1 MAGRARGGKIN
12 RRSNV
17 LLKAAGA
24 VLAFSAVLGT
34 AVPATAQN
42 RSDGY
47 KFLQAVEKKDG
58 KVAME
63 LLDAPGSTVIN
74 ARDVSTGRT
83 ALHIAVER
91 RDMSWLNFLVQR
103 HANPNLADNRGVT
116 PLVRATQLGFHEGIE
131 ALVKAGA
138 RVDEPNDAGET
149 PLISA
154 VHRRDIALM
163 RVLLEAGADPDRT
176 DNSGRSAKDYARLDG
191 GEKGPVMMEIERS
204 AKNKGQSGAGEVYGP
219 SL

>member
-1 MAGRARGGKIN
+1 VAGRAGAAIDEAMGAMRGLFGP
-12 RRSNV
+12 V
-17 LLKAAGA
+17 AAALALLAC
-24 VLAFSAVLGT
+24 T
-34 AVPATAQN
+34 APAWAQN
-42 RSDGY
+42 YSDGY

-74 ARDVSTGRT
+74 SRDVGNGRT

-91 RDMSWLNFLVQR
+91 RDMTWLNFLTQR
-103 HANPNLADNRGVT
+103 RANPNLADNRGVT
-116 PLVRATQLGFHEGIE
+116 PLTRAIQLGFHDGIA

-138 RVDEPNDAGET
+138 RVDEPNAAGET

-154 VHRRDIALM
+154 VHRRDTAMM

-176 DNSGRSAKDYARLDG
+176 DNSGRSARDYAKLDG
-191 GEKGPVMMEIERS
+191 AQSQLVAEIERS
-204 AKNKGQSGAGEVYGP
+204 AVNKNRGASSDTYGP

>member
-1 MAGRARGGKIN
+1 MIGAMGLGTKRFRRGAAA
-12 RRSNV
+12 
-17 LLKAAGA
+17 LLLALAAPF
-24 VLAFSAVLGT
+24 VLAGPT
-34 AVPATAQN
+34 AAQN
-42 RSDGY
+42 YSDGY

-58 KVAME
+58 TAAME

-74 ARDVSTGRT
+74 ARDVANGRT

-91 RDMSWLNFLVQR
+91 RDMTWVNFLTQR

-116 PLVRATQLGFHEGIE
+116 PLMRATQLGFHEGIA

-138 RVDEPNDAGET
+138 RVDEPNSAGET

-154 VHRRDIALM
+154 VHRRDIPLM
-163 RVLLEAGADPDRT
+163 RVLLEAGANPDRT
-176 DNSGRSAKDYARLDG
+176 DNSGRSARDYAMLEG
-191 GEKGPVMMEIERS
+191 AQSSVMAEIERS
-204 AKNKGQSGAGEVYGP
+204 AKDQGGRNGPAEVYGP